1 MQRPKTTMKKIILI
15 LNILFLF
22 NSCGTK
28 PKATIEN
35 KESEIIGIGTIDLS
49 KKGLKLKIGPTWYDN
64 ESEFH
69 LVYGITQQNTD
80 ENYITELHFNYG
92 GNIDCENKTL
102 TAIFDFKNSSELI
115 LSDSINKLLPA
126 AKDIIQRKQE
136 NSKIEFDF
144 KNPSPGILV
153 FAIEKVNLKPSKKQN
168 KVDLKIKSQCEE
180 YLNLPIILTKY
191 NVSEVDELINNYV
204 NNELNLLPENELKNL
219 KVIFSYNQ
227 TQKTEKFLIDMVDQR
242 NMQILSYDYTSKEYI
257 LTDIENKVLK
267 KIKRS
272 T

>member
-1 MQRPKTTMKKIILI
+1 MKKIILI

-28 PKATIEN
+28 PKAIIEN
-35 KESEIIGIGTIDLS
+35 KESEIIDIGTIDLS

-69 LVYGITQQNTD
+69 LVYGATQQSSD

-92 GNIDCENKTL
+92 GNIECENKTL
-102 TAIFDFKNSSELI
+102 SAIFDFKNSTELI
-115 LSDSINKLLPA
+115 LPDSINKLLPVL
-126 AKDIIQRKQE
+126 KDIIQRKQE
-136 NSKIEFDF
+136 NSSIEFDF

-153 FAIEKVNLKPSKKQN
+153 YAIEKVNLKPNSNYN

-180 YLNLPIILTKY
+180 YLNLPLILTKF
-191 NVSEVDELINNYV
+191 NVSDVDELVNNYIKNV
-204 NNELNLLPENELKNL
+204 LNSLSESELKNL

-227 TQKTEKFLIDMVDQR
+227 IHKTERFLIDMVDQR
-242 NMQILSYDYTSKEYI
+242 NMQILSYDYYSKEYI
-257 LTDIENKVLK
+257 LTDIEKNVLK
-267 KIKRS
+267 KIKRR